1 MCPTDPT
8 VRSHADSHTEAQAG
22 SAAGSDTAGPDNA
35 SAAGSEVAEFQV
47 SGMSCSH
54 CEHAVTTEVG
64 QLTGVQS
71 VDVSAAT
78 GRLVVTSATMI
89 DVEQVLAAVDEAGYQ
104 ATPAR

>member
-8 VRSHADSHTEAQAG
+8 VRPHSGSHTEAQAG
-22 SAAGSDTAGPDNA
+22 SAVGSDTA

-64 QLTGVQS
+64 QLAGVQS

-78 GRLVVTSATMI
+78 GRLVVTSATQI